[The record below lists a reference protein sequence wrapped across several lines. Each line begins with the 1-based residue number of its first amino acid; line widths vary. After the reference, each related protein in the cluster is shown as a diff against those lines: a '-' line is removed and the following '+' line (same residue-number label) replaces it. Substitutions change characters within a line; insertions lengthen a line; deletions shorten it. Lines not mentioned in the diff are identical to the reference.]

1 MKPILAETSEI
12 SAALSA
18 AELIA
23 GAGRYLRPLRHDDGT
38 GTREQLA
45 GLRLLERLAA
55 DGSAGSAWSRSRGAG
70 AGQTVWWSFF
80 RVTSRPLLRRE
91 LAAFKASP
99 PGQALLRER
108 LAGL

>member
-1 MKPILAETSEI
+1 MKLILAETSEI
-12 SAALSA
+12 AAALSA

-23 GAGRYLRPLRHDDGT
+23 DAGCYLRPLRHDDGT
-38 GTREQLA
+38 GTREQLE

-55 DGSAGSAWSRSRGAG
+55 DGSAGTAWSRSRGDG

-91 LAAFKASP
+91 LAAFKASAA
-99 PGQALLRER
+99 GQALLRER
-108 LAGL
+108 LAYL